1 VTQDVAKTWRR
12 TVLGVLLG
20 IVAVGAIV
28 VLAVRLGER
37 IRRANRSAPTLDSIA
52 YSAPDAPS
60 CPQATSPQSG
70 DKGVRAGGPRGVV
83 VDERGVPVARA
94 LVAVVSQV
102 GRSQPARALSADGR
116 LARTNEEGRFELGE
130 IEPGALGE
138 HVLTVRHPSYLPAT
152 VEFGG
157 DGDAH
162 PYRIVLGRG
171 RSIQGVVVTEDGTP
185 AAGVRVSALGLNAT
199 HADGRDDRV
208 PAATTRSQAAVSDA
222 RGGFTVSGLEDGWY
236 LLDVVAPG
244 LIVGPDRIKR
254 FGGRLVLP
262 GSGTVYARAGQED
275 VGITVLSVGIVSVKV
290 VDDATG
296 WPILGAHV
304 DFRRDPSFE
313 FVNQGVTA
321 TASPIVAN
329 GTPVHA
335 GADAPGQSVF
345 GMVLALRT
353 YPVPG
358 DAVCKVKVRAPGYQQ
373 VSAEIPIRPVGRQ
386 ASQPAEVRLAS
397 TSKASSG
404 ALRLM
409 LEDRRGTRITRTRA
423 PLGFARH
430 GDGPP
435 RIAHHIWFDDEGVSE
450 AFALSPGEYTIRAA
464 GKQDSPLR
472 PVVVTI
478 ASGKTAESRMVLDQ
492 WGGVELDVR
501 NERGK
506 PLMDYGIRAGPGRV
520 EDGETIQ
527 VARGYEIRGVPIQ
540 IPGLGGGI
548 RQLYRLGAGP
558 WAVRVVHHGYAPAES
573 LVECE
578 AGVLQKLEIVLRP
591 TMGDWR

>member
-1 VTQDVAKTWRR
+1 MGVCVDGSSRLRDGGLGRSHDADVPPRAER
-12 TVLGVLLG
+12 
-20 IVAVGAIV
+20 AHAPSP
-28 VLAVRLGER
+28 AVRTESHQPERPAPPEPGDATVEPFGALG
-37 IRRANRSAPTLDSIA
+37 
-52 YSAPDAPS
+52 
-60 CPQATSPQSG
+60 
-70 DKGVRAGGPRGVV
+70 AGGLLGVV
-83 VDERGVPVARA
+83 VDERGVPVDQA
-94 LVAVVSQV
+94 LVAVVSEA
-102 GRSQPARALSADGR
+102 GRSQPAQALNADGR
-116 LARTNEEGRFELGE
+116 LARTNEEGHFELGE
-130 IEPGALGE
+130 LEPGALGG

-157 DGDAH
+157 DGGAH
-162 PYRIVLGRG
+162 PYRIVLERG

-208 PAATTRSQAAVSDA
+208 PAATTRSQAAVSDV

-254 FGGRLVLP
+254 FGGRLILP
-262 GSGTVYARAGQED
+262 GSGTVYVRAGRED
-275 VGITVLSVGIVSVKV
+275 VRITVFSVGIVSVKV

-296 WPILGAHV
+296 WPVLGVHA
-304 DFRRDPSFE
+304 DFQRDPSFE

-345 GMVLALRT
+345 GRVLAFRT

-358 DAVCKVKVRAPGYQQ
+358 DAVCKVKVIAPGYQQ
-373 VSAEIPIRPVGRQ
+373 VSAEIPIRPVGGQ
-386 ASQPAEVRLAS
+386 AGQPSEIRLAS

-409 LEDRRGTRITRTRA
+409 LEDRRGTRITRTRV
-423 PLGFARH
+423 PLVFARH

-435 RIAHHIWFDDEGVSE
+435 RLAHRIWFDDEGLSE
-450 AFALSPGEYTIRAA
+450 AFALSSGEYTIRAA
-464 GKQDSPLR
+464 AKQDRSPLK
-472 PVVVTI
+472 PVSVTI
-478 ASGKTAESRMVLDQ
+478 TSAKTAESTMVLDQ

-506 PLMDYGIRAGPGRV
+506 PLMDYGIRVGPGRV
-520 EDGETIQ
+520 EDGETVK

-558 WAVRVVHHGYAPAES
+558 WAVRVVHHGYAPVES
-573 LVECE
+573 RVECE
-578 AGVLQKLEIVLRP
+578 AGVLQKLQIVLKP
-591 TMGDWR
+591 TTGEWR